1 MIGSECASLTCGR
14 CPGCLSVES
23 SLRNASGLSVVH
35 SDLSRTKDETK
46 MITVGFVHDEVQV
59 SVPKI
64 YETVYVMA
72 LKELMANNMERLS
85 SLSIQ
90 NEIVRIAESIAK
102 LSADK
107 FIQQREK

>member
-1 MIGSECASLTCGR
+1 
-14 CPGCLSVES
+14 
-23 SLRNASGLSVVH
+23 
-35 SDLSRTKDETK
+35 